1 MFVPI
6 IHLDQRPVL
15 PISNLVDQIH
25 CNFVNSLFN
34 ITYEWKD
41 EESPLTTVW
50 IFGRKNCS
58 FFKNMVSEYM
68 EHPRKT
74 PVKVLISE
82 ILESSI
88 KSLIKKDNSIS
99 LGFSINDAIIF
110 VNGRIIHVN
119 CSFSDFST
127 LIDWQSLI
135 HMSEI

>member
-15 PISNLVDQIH
+15 PISNLVDTIH

-50 IFGRKNCS
+50 IFGRNNYS
-58 FFKNMVSEYM
+58 IFKNMVSEYM

-74 PVKVLISE
+74 SVRISIFE
-82 ILESSI
+82 NLESPM
-88 KSLIKKDNSIS
+88 KS
-99 LGFSINDAIIF
+99 
-110 VNGRIIHVN
+110 
-119 CSFSDFST
+119 
-127 LIDWQSLI
+127 
-135 HMSEI
+135 